1 MVTPTPRARPARKPG
16 QSSNNQRTKE
26 GRCGVAPPLSTNRRG
41 RNENT
46 MPVLRHIYDSATGTY
61 HDVEVSQEI
70 YNCYRRTAW
79 GIQKND
85 KRFYANEIQ
94 FSSLI
99 GGLNQAFENF
109 DEFRTTAGDPQQ
121 ILCDATMRRRILE
134 AFQGLSPS
142 ERRILQLLV
151 IEGHPEQWYADR
163 TGLSQQTVHNRKKS
177 ALRKLQKVLDKHR

>member
-1 MVTPTPRARPARKPG
+1 
-16 QSSNNQRTKE
+16 
-26 GRCGVAPPLSTNRRG
+26 
-41 RNENT
+41 
-46 MPVLRHIYDSATGTY
+46 MPVLRRIYDSATGAY
-61 HDVEVSQEI
+61 HDVEVSREI
-70 YNCYRRTAW
+70 FNCYRRTAW

-85 KRFYANEIQ
+85 KRFYAHEIQ

-109 DEFRTTAGDPQQ
+109 SEFRTTVGDPQQ
-121 ILCDATMRRRILE
+121 ILCDAATRQRIAA
-134 AFQGLSPS
+134 AFEKLSPS

-177 ALRKLQKVLDKHR
+177 ALRKLQNALC